1 MAGDR
6 RARGRRLSGP
16 RHLVLVGLPGA
27 GKSTVG
33 PLVASELGTA
43 WCDLDRNI
51 ETIAGC
57 SVAEIFARDGEV
69 GFRELERQAMA
80 AALAEPA
87 QVIATGGGWAAQP
100 GNLAAAELVSLTIY
114 MSVSPEMAARRLGP
128 AADRPLLA
136 GDPLPT
142 LEMLLAQREAW
153 YALAGVEIDATG
165 SPETVAAGI
174 VTAARQYG
182 GWLR

>member
-1 MAGDR
+1 MA
-6 RARGRRLSGP
+6 
-16 RHLVLVGLPGA
+16 
-27 GKSTVG
+27 T
-33 PLVASELGTA
+33 
-43 WCDLDRNI
+43 
-51 ETIAGC
+51 
-57 SVAEIFARDGEV
+57 
-69 GFRELERQAMA
+69 
-80 AALAEPA
+80 ALAEPA

-100 GNLAAAELVSLTIY
+100 GNLAAAELMSLTIY
-114 MSVSPEMAARRLGP
+114 MSVSPEMASRRLGP

-142 LEMLLAQREAW
+142 LEALLAQRAAW
-153 YALAGVEIDATG
+153 YALAGVEIDASG

>member
-1 MAGDR
+1 
-6 RARGRRLSGP
+6 
-16 RHLVLVGLPGA
+16 
-27 GKSTVG
+27 VG
-33 PLVASELGTA
+33 PLVAAELGAA
-43 WCDLDRNI
+43 WCDLDRKI
-51 ETIAGC
+51 EAAAGC
-57 SVAEIFARDGEV
+57 SVAQIFARDGEAA
-69 GFRELERQAMA
+69 FRALEREAMT

-114 MSVSPEMAARRLGP
+114 MSVSPEMASRRLGP

-142 LEMLLAQREAW
+142 LEVLLAQRASW

-165 SPETVAAGI
+165 RPETVAEGI
-174 VTAARQYG
+174 VTAARLYG

>member
-1 MAGDR
+1 M
-6 RARGRRLSGP
+6 
-16 RHLVLVGLPGA
+16 PGA

-33 PLVASELGTA
+33 PLVAKELGAA
-43 WCDLDRNI
+43 WCDLDRRI
-51 ETIAGC
+51 EAASGC
-57 SVAEIFARDGEV
+57 SIAEIFARDGEA
-69 GFRELERQAMA
+69 GFRTIERDVMGV
-80 AALAEPA
+80 ALAEPP

-100 GNLAAAELVSLTIY
+100 GNLAAAEPVSLTIY
-114 MSVSPEMAARRLGP
+114 MSVSPEMASRRLGP

-142 LEMLLAQREAW
+142 LEVLLVQRAAW
-153 YALAGVEIDATG
+153 YALAGVEIDAAG